1 MSGGFNFK
9 DWQTRFRG
17 KESGPEGEGPIPNQN
32 RKPFVEEIKV
42 SGQNLVGEVDRLL
55 REGEV
60 RRLRIKQNDK
70 VLLDLPIAFAAVGAL
85 LAPPL
90 AAVGAIAAVVSDCT
104 VEVYRSPDAPQP
116 APKPA
121 STPKPGAGPSGP
133 QSPDDLSYR

>member
-1 MSGGFNFK
+1 MSGSFNFK
-9 DWQTRFRG
+9 DWQARFRG
-17 KESGPEGEGPIPNQN
+17 KESAPEGEGPTPNQN
-32 RKPFVEEIKV
+32 PNRTPFVEEIKV
-42 SGQNLVGEVDRLL
+42 SGQNLVNEVDRLL

-104 VEVYRSPDAPQP
+104 VEVYRSADAPPP
-116 APKPA
+116 APKPGP
-121 STPKPGAGPSGP
+121 TPKAGPAGP